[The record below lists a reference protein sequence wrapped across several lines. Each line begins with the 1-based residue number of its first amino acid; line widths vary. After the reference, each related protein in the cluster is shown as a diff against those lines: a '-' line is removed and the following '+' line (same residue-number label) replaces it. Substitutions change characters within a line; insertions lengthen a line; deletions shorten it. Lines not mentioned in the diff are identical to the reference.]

1 MAAMNDQHT
10 LSPVGLA
17 TVLLGA
23 FLAIADVFIVNV
35 ALPTIDADLHPS
47 AATLQLVVAGY
58 AVPYALML
66 VLGGRLGD
74 LFGRRRLFMAG
85 VASFTTFSLLCGLAP
100 TASILIAFRAAQ
112 GASAALMVPQV
123 LATIQSATH
132 GQERAR
138 AIGLY
143 GATAGIAAVVGQV
156 AGGLIV
162 DANIGGADWRPIFL
176 VNVPVGIVALALAWR
191 SVPSTRSA
199 EPARID
205 TLGTILLGVAVLA
218 LLLPLT
224 EGRALGWPVWSWVL
238 LAIVVP
244 AGAAFVAVERRLEST
259 GRHPLV
265 PPTLLRHRG
274 MRAGLAIAMLFFGG
288 FAAFL
293 FVAAIAF
300 QTGAGLSPLG
310 SGLALVPMAV
320 SFLAASLV
328 SAALTARLGRDVI
341 AVGALLQAVGLV
353 ALGATLWSDW
363 PNVDALTLAL
373 PMVVAGFGQG
383 LMLSPLF
390 GFVLAGVPAHRA
402 GVGSG
407 ILTTTAQS
415 AQAIGVGT
423 LGSLFLSFSAASSL
437 GMRDAFVIVLTLQ
450 ISMALVVI
458 AATRG
463 LPDPAA
469 ARAEAEAAEAG
480 EALEIELVE
489 AA

>member
-1 MAAMNDQHT
+1 
-10 LSPVGLA
+10 
-17 TVLLGA
+17 
-23 FLAIADVFIVNV
+23 
-35 ALPTIDADLHPS
+35 
-47 AATLQLVVAGY
+47 
-58 AVPYALML
+58 
-66 VLGGRLGD
+66 
-74 LFGRRRLFMAG
+74 
-85 VASFTTFSLLCGLAP
+85 
-100 TASILIAFRAAQ
+100 
-112 GASAALMVPQV
+112 MVPQV
-123 LATIQSATH
+123 LATIQSATQ
-132 GQERAR
+132 GQDRAR

-156 AGGLIV
+156 AGGFIV

-176 VNVPVGIVALALAWR
+176 VNVPVGIAALALAWR
-191 SVPSTRSA
+191 SVPSTRAA
-199 EPARID
+199 EPAPID
-205 TLGTILLGVAVLA
+205 ALGTGLLAVAVLG
-218 LLLPLT
+218 LLVPVT
-224 EGRALGWPVWSWVL
+224 EGRTLGWPLWSWAL
-238 LAIVVP
+238 LALVLP
-244 AGAAFVAVERRLEST
+244 ALAAFALVERRLENA

-274 MRAGLAIAMLFFGG
+274 MRPGLAIAMLFFGG

-300 QTGAGLSPLG
+300 QIGAGLSPLG
-310 SGLALVPMAV
+310 SGLALMPMAV
-320 SFLAASLV
+320 SFLAASLA

-341 AVGALLQAVGLV
+341 AVGAILQAIGLV

-407 ILTTTAQS
+407 VLTTTAQS

-423 LGSLFLSFSAASSL
+423 LGSLFLSLSAADSL

-450 ISMALVVI
+450 IAMALVVI

-469 ARAEAEAAEAG
+469 ARAEAAAGAPATEEA
-480 EALEIELVE
+480 ELVE